1 MKAILLAAGIGSRL
15 KPLTDHIPKCLVP
28 IHGKPLL
35 DYWLEMTLEAKIITD
50 VYINLH
56 YLKEMVA
63 EHVATNWHNEVRIK
77 LYAEKQLKGTAG
89 SLMGLH
95 KELAGEQLLVVHAD
109 NLSDFCL
116 HDFVKA
122 HHNRPTGCVMTMML
136 FETDSPQTC
145 GIVELDKQGRVLR
158 MHEKLSNPPG
168 NLANGAVYIFEPD
181 ILNWIL
187 ENKATDISSEVIPVF
202 QGKIFSWVNQV
213 YHRDI
218 GNQKSYALAQQEFST
233 RISQS
238 PS

>member
-35 DYWLEMTLEAKIITD
+35 DYWLEMTLEAKTITD

-63 EHVATNWHNEVRIK
+63 EHVATNWQNEVRIK
-77 LYAEKQLKGTAG
+77 LYAETQLKGTAG
-89 SLMGLH
+89 TLMGLQ
-95 KELAGEQLLVVHAD
+95 KELVGEQLLVVHAD

-116 HDFVKA
+116 DDFVKA

-202 QGKIFSWVNQV
+202 QGKIFSWVKQV
-213 YHRDI
+213 
-218 GNQKSYALAQQEFST
+218 
-233 RISQS
+233 
-238 PS
+238 